1 MILLGIFIYRAH
13 VIASPRHHMAV
24 SRFVQQL
31 ALRIAC
37 VVRIQPPVLIKPFD
51 LRVKAFFSYTPAKD
65 FMR

>member
-1 MILLGIFIYRAH
+1 MT
-13 VIASPRHHMAV
+13 V

-31 ALRIAC
+31 ASRIAC

-51 LRVKAFFSYTPAKD
+51 LRVKAFFSYTPAMG